1 MNKNGWRRPE
11 RRTYRRRNK
20 VWRKRLLLITACAS
34 LITAAGLTVNY
45 IIQGRRVRSMQREL
59 RAEQNT
65 NSVLSPTKPIDS
77 TAQELA
83 LTTAS
88 SEIIQPVVT
97 PYPLPAVG
105 AAMQS
110 EFLSVYRKNHDMVGW
125 LKADA
130 FYDID
135 YPIVKR
141 DNIYYADRDFYGRK
155 SIAGTVFL
163 DADNSIL
170 PQDQNLILHGH
181 NMKDGTMFGKLS
193 QLLEQNVLLSA
204 PFFRFSTLYDAQVYV
219 PYAVSVVSIDP
230 NNARY
235 VHLITPQFYSMEA
248 QFGYVNAMRHFSA
261 FNLPIQVASNDR
273 MLTLI
278 TCHGNEND
286 ERLVVALRAL
296 RPDENEESVKT
307 LLRSQTVR
315 N

>member
-1 MNKNGWRRPE
+1 MNGNGWRRPQH
-11 RRTYRRRNK
+11 RAYRRQNK
-20 VWRKRLLLITACAS
+20 VWQKRLLWIAASIS
-34 LITAAGLTVNY
+34 LIVAAGLSINY
-45 IIQGRRVRSMQREL
+45 IIQGQRVRSMQREL
-59 RAEQNT
+59 RAEQN
-65 NSVLSPTKPIDS
+65 NSTELSPTMPIDS
-77 TAQELA
+77 TAPELA

-155 SIAGTVFL
+155 NIAGTVFL

-181 NMKDGTMFGKLS
+181 NMKNGTMFGKLS

-219 PYAVSVVSIDP
+219 PYAISVVSIDP

-235 VHLITPQFYSMEA
+235 MHLITPRFHSIEA
-248 QFGYVNAMRHFSA
+248 QTGYVSAMRYFSA
-261 FNLPIQVASNDR
+261 FNLPIQVESNDR

-278 TCHGNEND
+278 TCHGNENN

-296 RPDENEESVKT
+296 RPDENEESVKA
-307 LLRSQTVR
+307 LLRSQTIT